1 MNVEI
6 RPAAAADAAA
16 IARIYNQGIEERV
29 ATFETRPHSAAE
41 LADSIAK
48 TGSRPFLIAER
59 EGEVFG
65 WARLGEYSPRQ
76 CYAGVGEASVYVE
89 RGARGRGL
97 GRLLVGA
104 LAEAA
109 ERAGY
114 WKVLGLLFP
123 TNAASVALFRAA
135 GFKEVGVHRRHGLL
149 DGRWR
154 DVVVVELLLPLA
166 EKDFTD
172 SSAPA

>member
-1 MNVEI
+1 MP
-6 RPAAAADAAA
+6 R
-16 IARIYNQGIEERV
+16 EEPRV
-29 ATFETRPHSAAE
+29 V
-41 LADSIAK
+41 
-48 TGSRPFLIAER
+48 ER
-59 EGEVFG
+59 EADGQSARERRQEAEVEV
-65 WARLGEYSPRQ
+65 A
-76 CYAGVGEASVYVE
+76 AVE
-89 RGARGRGL
+89 VVPVEQRRARGRGL

-109 ERAGY
+109 ERAGD